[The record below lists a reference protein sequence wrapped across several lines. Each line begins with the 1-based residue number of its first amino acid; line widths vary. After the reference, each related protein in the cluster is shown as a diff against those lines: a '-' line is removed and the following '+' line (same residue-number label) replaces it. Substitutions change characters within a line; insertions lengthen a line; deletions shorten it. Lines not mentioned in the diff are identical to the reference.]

1 MQRITSVASITSSK
15 PILPSTTSR
24 IQSSTR
30 RITITEQHT
39 SHRLHHRVAHDAS
52 PPSCPAN
59 FENSTASSM
68 QNYMHCITSSKP
80 IPPSTTSNIQ
90 SCTQRIASITSITE
104 QHTTHHLHYLQQIS
118 KTLQPPACRAT
129 CSASPPSPL
138 ANFEN
143 STPSRAAHDAS
154 PPSPPANFENST
166 ASSMQSNMQRITFVT
181 STSSKPIPPCTA
193 SGIQSST
200 RRIASITSI
209 TPIPPSTA
217 SSIQI
222 SKRLIIST
230 TSSKPSPPPTT
241 SKILSSIRRI

>member
-104 QHTTHHLHYLQQIS
+104 QHTTHRLHHLHHLHH
-118 KTLQPPACRAT
+118 
-129 CSASPPSPL
+129 
-138 ANFEN
+138 
-143 STPSRAAHDAS
+143 RAAHDAS
-154 PPSPPANFENST
+154 PPSSPANFENST
-166 ASSMQSNMQRITFVT
+166 ASSMQSNMQCITSV
-181 STSSKPIPPCTA
+181 
-193 SGIQSST
+193 
-200 RRIASITSI
+200 ASI
-209 TPIPPSTA
+209 
-217 SSIQI
+217 
-222 SKRLIIST
+222 
-230 TSSKPSPPPTT
+230 
-241 SKILSSIRRI
+241 